1 MKNTLVSLALSGT
14 VLAGASGA
22 QFEFQSGE
30 KQVPLVELYTS
41 EGCSSCPP
49 AEAWMGRL
57 KDAPDLWKGFV
68 PVAFHVDYWNSL
80 GWKDRWSSPEFTER
94 QRAYAEAWKSESVY
108 TPCFVVNGKEGRD
121 WSRGATGGDVGVLA
135 VSSSDTNLWQATF
148 VPAKSSDLRYEIH
161 AALLA
166 GGINSD
172 VQAGE
177 NRGRRLPHEFALL
190 NLVQMPMATNH
201 GTATGRLIADAARY
215 QGQKELAIA
224 VWVTRSGKLE
234 PIQATGGWLIS
245 SAAVSK

>member
-108 TPCFVVNGKEGRD
+108 TPCFVVNGKEA
-121 WSRGATGGDVGVLA
+121 ATGPGARLAGMLEFWRSPVRIRTFGRRPLSRLNLPTCVMKSTPRYWPGASTRMCKQARIGVGVCRTSLQC
-135 VSSSDTNLWQATF
+135 S
-148 VPAKSSDLRYEIH
+148 I
-161 AALLA
+161 
-166 GGINSD
+166 
-172 VQAGE
+172 
-177 NRGRRLPHEFALL
+177 
-190 NLVQMPMATNH
+190 
-201 GTATGRLIADAARY
+201 
-215 QGQKELAIA
+215 
-224 VWVTRSGKLE
+224 
-234 PIQATGGWLIS
+234 
-245 SAAVSK
+245 